1 MSFRFPEPLA
11 DRLKEAAD
19 DEGISMTE
27 LVARYSRMGLNL
39 SGEDRMASLEAM
51 LENGMPL
58 IEPYPSNHAIVPT
71 SLLDGG
77 ADDDNGTN
85 GAGKPAA
92 DGPHLISEFENFIHL
107 LEDSTETLNTDIRE
121 EILKMIGQLSILK
134 ARLKTE
140 PSLKR
145 ATAQS

>member
-1 MSFRFPEPLA
+1 MSFRLPEPLA
-11 DRLKEAAD
+11 DRLKEAAE

-39 SGEDRMASLEAM
+39 SGEDRMASLEAL

-58 IEPYPSNHAIVPT
+58 IEPYASNHAIVPT
-71 SLLDGG
+71 SLLDEG
-77 ADDDNGTN
+77 ADDNGAN

-92 DGPHLISEFENFIHL
+92 DSPHLIREFENFIHL

-121 EILKMIGQLSILK
+121 EMLKMIGQLSILK